1 MGARPFGL
9 DQIAPIMLAGS
20 LPIYAETDQHV
31 AHESAMPEIT
41 AEAREKIT
49 PPYADPGEH
58 VGQVL
63 IREFR

>member
-1 MGARPFGL
+1 
-9 DQIAPIMLAGS
+9 
-20 LPIYAETDQHV
+20 
-31 AHESAMPEIT
+31 MPEIT